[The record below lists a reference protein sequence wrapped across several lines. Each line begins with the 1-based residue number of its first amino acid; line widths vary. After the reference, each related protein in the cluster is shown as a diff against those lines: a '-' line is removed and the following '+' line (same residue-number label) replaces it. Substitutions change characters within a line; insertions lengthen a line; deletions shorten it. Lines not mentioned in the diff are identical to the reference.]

1 MHLEIVF
8 GHLEVLEWVL
18 GDVDGINELSII
30 EGGDIDGLALSQA
43 ILELLDEANES
54 HDAADHF
61 LQVLVG
67 IGLLESFDGLVED
80 YDGLALILE
89 AGAELLEVKVA
100 TEALQDTLKNEGQIS
115 LSVVSHGEFALLTDE
130 DLGGG
135 FTNVEAK
142 AIVVFWRLLIVFNRL
157 LELLVDAVSMD
168 HKVLANVDDG

>member
-1 MHLEIVF
+1 MQVWQDALTVHLEIVF

-89 AGAELLEVKVA
+89 AGTELLEVKVA
-100 TEALQDTLKNEGQIS
+100 TEALQDTLKNEG
-115 LSVVSHGEFALLTDE
+115 
-130 DLGGG
+130 
-135 FTNVEAK
+135 
-142 AIVVFWRLLIVFNRL
+142 
-157 LELLVDAVSMD
+157 
-168 HKVLANVDDG
+168 